1 MGSGVG
7 PKILGFDSLSV
18 KVDAGNI
25 RSSSGNGA
33 VVYDII
39 TNATQAVT
47 TATFGS
53 TDKVNYF
60 VFAGSG
66 NITGSNNVG
75 ISGANSRTI
84 SCWVY
89 FTSKTTQSIMCI
101 GVNGAGT
108 GWGVETSSTVFT
120 LSKGNAGTITAITY
134 NTGEWYNI
142 VYTGENLSANS
153 LTIKLYV
160 NGSLQYTGT
169 DTSINTTN
177 STLKLGTNNAG
188 TLFFNGRISS
198 ASVYKKALS
207 EREVKKNYDSL
218 KSKFGL

>member
-1 MGSGVG
+1 V
-7 PKILGFDSLSV
+7 KI
-18 KVDAGNI
+18 DAGNTI
-25 RSSSGNGA
+25 SSSQSGPTVNDIISNATQTVTSVTYSSSG
-33 VVYDII
+33 
-39 TNATQAVT
+39 
-47 TATFGS
+47 
-53 TDKVNYF
+53 KVNYF

-66 NITGSNNVG
+66 NITGSNNVS

-108 GWGVETSSTVFT
+108 GWGIETSSTVFT
-120 LSKGNAGTITAITY
+120 LSKGNSGTVTSITY
-134 NTGEWYNI
+134 NTGQWYNI
-142 VYTGENLSANS
+142 VYTGENLTANS

-160 NGSLQYTGT
+160 NGNLEYTGT

-198 ASVYKKALS
+198 ASVYKKVLS
-207 EREVKKNYDSL
+207 ANEIKKNYNSL

>member
-7 PKILGFDSLSV
+7 PRILGFDSLST
-18 KVDAGNI
+18 KLDAGNI
-25 RSSSGNGA
+25 TSSSGTGSTIF
-33 VVYDII
+33 DII
-39 TNATQAVT
+39 SNSTQTVTSATYAT
-47 TATFGS
+47 TG
-53 TDKVNYF
+53 KVNYF

-66 NITGSNNVG
+66 NITGSNNVS

-89 FTSKTTQSIMCI
+89 FTSKTIQSIMCI

-108 GWGVETSSTVFT
+108 GWGIETSSTVFQ
-120 LSKGNAGTITAITY
+120 LSKGNSGTTTAITY
-134 NTGEWYNI
+134 NTGQWYNI
-142 VYTGENLSANS
+142 VYIGENLSANS

-207 EREVKKNYDSL
+207 EREIKKNYDSL

>member
-7 PKILGFDSLSV
+7 PRIQGFDSLSV
-18 KVDAGNI
+18 KVDAGNTT
-25 RSSSGNGA
+25 SSSGSGPT
-33 VVYDII
+33 VFDII
-39 TNATQAVT
+39 SQAAQTVT
-47 TATFGS
+47 TATYSSSGS
-53 TDKVNYF
+53 VKYF

-66 NITGSNNVG
+66 NITGSNNVA

-89 FTSKTTQSIMCI
+89 FTSKTIQSIMCI

-108 GWGVETSSTVFT
+108 GWGIETSSTVFT
-120 LSKGNAGTITAITY
+120 LSKGNSGTVTSITY
-134 NTGEWYNI
+134 NTGQWYNI
-142 VYTGENLSANS
+142 VYTGENLTANS
-153 LTIKLYV
+153 LTIKLYI
-160 NGSLQYTGT
+160 NGNLEYTGT

-198 ASVYKKALS
+198 ASVYKKVLS
-207 EREVKKNYDSL
+207 ADEVKKNYNSL

>member
-1 MGSGVG
+1 MGSGAG
-7 PKILGFDSLSV
+7 PKIQGFESLAV
-18 KVDAGNI
+18 KIDAGNI
-25 RSSSGNGA
+25 TSSSQSGPT
-33 VVYDII
+33 VKDII
-39 TNATQAVT
+39 SNATQAVT
-47 TATFGS
+47 TVTYATTG
-53 TDKVNYF
+53 KVNYF

-66 NITGSNNVG
+66 NITGSNNVS

-108 GWGVETSSTVFT
+108 GWGIETSSTVFT
-120 LSKGNAGTITAITY
+120 LSKGNSGTTTATTY
-134 NTGEWYNI
+134 NTGQWYNI

>member
-7 PKILGFDSLSV
+7 PRIQGQDSLSV
-18 KVDAGNI
+18 KVDAGNSI
-25 RSSSGNGA
+25 SSSQSGA
-33 VVYDII
+33 TVRDLI
-39 TNATQAVT
+39 TNSTQAVT
-47 TATFGS
+47 TVTYG
-53 TDKVNYF
+53 TTGKVNYF

-66 NITGSNNVG
+66 NITGSNNVS

-89 FTSKTTQSIMCI
+89 FTSKTIQSIMCI
-101 GVNGAGT
+101 GVNGSGT
-108 GWGVETSSTVFT
+108 GWGIETSSTVFT
-120 LSKGNAGTITAITY
+120 LSKGNSGTTTSLTY

-142 VYTGENLSANS
+142 VYTGENLTADS
-153 LTIKLYV
+153 LTIKLYI
-160 NGSLQYTGT
+160 NGNLQYTGT

-198 ASVYKKALS
+198 ASVYKKVLS
-207 EREVKKNYDSL
+207 ANEVKKNYNSM

>member
-7 PKILGFDSLSV
+7 PRIQGFGSLSV

-25 RSSSGNGA
+25 ISSSQSGPTVFDLISREA
-33 VVYDII
+33 Q
-39 TNATQAVT
+39 TVT
-47 TATFGS
+47 TVTYAS

-60 VFAGSG
+60 VFVGSG
-66 NITGSNNVG
+66 NITGSNNVS

-89 FTSKTTQSIMCI
+89 FTSKTIQSIMCI
-101 GVNGAGT
+101 GVNGSGT
-108 GWGVETSSTVFT
+108 GWGIETSSTVFT
-120 LSKGNAGTITAITY
+120 LSKGNSGTTTSITY
-134 NTGEWYNI
+134 NTGQWYNI
-142 VYTGENLSANS
+142 VYTGENLTANS
-153 LTIKLYV
+153 LTIKLYI

-198 ASVYKKALS
+198 VSVYKKALS
-207 EREVKKNYDSL
+207 ADDIKKNYNAQ
-218 KSKFGL
+218 KSRYGL

>member
-7 PKILGFDSLSV
+7 PRILGFDSLST
-18 KVDAGNI
+18 KLDAGNI
-25 RSSSGNGA
+25 TSSSGTGSTII
-33 VVYDII
+33 DII
-39 TNATQAVT
+39 SNASHTVT
-47 TATFGS
+47 TVTYATTG
-53 TDKVNYF
+53 KINYF

-66 NITGSNNVG
+66 NITGSNNVS

-89 FTSKTTQSIMCI
+89 FTSKTIQSIMCI

-108 GWGVETSSTVFT
+108 GWGIETSSTVFT
-120 LSKGNAGTITAITY
+120 LSKGNSGTTTSITY
-134 NTGEWYNI
+134 DTGQWYNI
-142 VYTGENLSANS
+142 VYTGENLTANS
-153 LTIKLYV
+153 LTIKLYI

-177 STLKLGTNNAG
+177 STLKLGTNNSG

-207 EREVKKNYDSL
+207 EREISKNYNSM

>member
-7 PKILGFDSLSV
+7 PRIQGFDTLSV
-18 KVDAGNI
+18 KIDAGNTI
-25 RSSSGNGA
+25 SSSQSGPTVNDLISNATQTVTSVTYSSSGS
-33 VVYDII
+33 V
-39 TNATQAVT
+39 
-47 TATFGS
+47 
-53 TDKVNYF
+53 KYF

-66 NITGSNNVG
+66 NITGSNNVS

-108 GWGVETSSTVFT
+108 GWGIETSSTVFT
-120 LSKGNAGTITAITY
+120 LSKGNSGTVTSITY
-134 NTGEWYNI
+134 NTGQWYNI
-142 VYTGENLSANS
+142 VYVGENLSANS
-153 LTIKLYV
+153 LTISLYI
-160 NGSLQYTGT
+160 NGSLQYSGT

-177 STLKLGTNNAG
+177 STLKIGTSNSGSLA
-188 TLFFNGRISS
+188 FNGRISQ
-198 ASVYKKALS
+198 AKVYNKALS
-207 EREVKKNYDSL
+207 AREIKKNYDGF